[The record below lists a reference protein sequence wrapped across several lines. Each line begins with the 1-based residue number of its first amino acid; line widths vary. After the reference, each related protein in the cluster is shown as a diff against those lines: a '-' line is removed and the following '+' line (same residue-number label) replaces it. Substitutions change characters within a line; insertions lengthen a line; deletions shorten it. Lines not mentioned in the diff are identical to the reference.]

1 MRVLI
6 IEDNHSTAQTIEL
19 ALTKE
24 GIVCDRAELGE
35 EGLEVS
41 KLYDY
46 DLIILDIMLPDMNGY
61 DVLKSIRSSRK
72 PVPVLILSGLGA
84 SEDKI
89 KGLGFGADDFLSKPF
104 NMGELIA
111 RVKAIIRRWQGH
123 SDSIIEVADLRIN
136 MDSHTTSIKSEAIHL
151 TAKEQALLEF
161 MAMKK
166 GHVVTKEQFLTH
178 LYNGMDDP
186 ELKIV
191 DVFVHKVRK
200 KIMQVSGENYIQT
213 FWGRGYA
220 LKAPADMP
228 EDQRAAKFKHD

>member
-6 IEDNHSTAQTIEL
+6 IEDNHSTAQTVEL

-89 KGLGFGADDFLSKPF
+89 KGLGYGADDFLSKPF

-111 RVKAIIRRWQGH
+111 RVKAIVRRAQGH
-123 SDSIIEVADLRIN
+123 SDSIVEVGELKIN
-136 MDSHTTSIKSEAIHL
+136 MDAHTTVIGKEPVHL
-151 TAKEQALLEF
+151 TAKEQSLLEF

-166 GHVVTKEQFLTH
+166 GQVVTKEQFLTH

-200 KIMQVSGENYIQT
+200 KIVQVSGENYIQT

-220 LKAPADMP
+220 LKKPSEIPD
-228 EDQRAAKFKHD
+228 DQNASKFKHD